1 MKISDKEILNK
12 KPANLRSL
20 KWGEILDVMPANV
33 YGRERKKGYVIM
45 RITGGREVKFKY
57 AFFV

>member
-33 YGRERKKGYVIM
+33 YGRERKKDM
-45 RITGGREVKFKY
+45 
-57 AFFV
+57 

>member
-20 KWGEILDVMPANV
+20 KWGGNFRCYA
-33 YGRERKKGYVIM
+33 RQ
-45 RITGGREVKFKY
+45 RIW
-57 AFFV
+57 